1 MNYLGEIMKVS
12 ISHTN
17 GLSFEAKTANGSF
30 VINPKE
36 VTPLEY
42 FAIGLISC
50 SGVDIVSM
58 AEKNG
63 IELKSFS
70 MEAEYVRNE
79 DFPKKFNSAH
89 FVYDI
94 NCKAEETMVK
104 RWVMASIETYCSTMN
119 TVRNC
124 VDMSYSIKLNG
135 ETIVANERIAKV
147 GVEYL
152 TEDIGGCCS

>member
-1 MNYLGEIMKVS
+1 MNVKITHKSGKL
-12 ISHTN
+12 
-17 GLSFEAKTANGSF
+17 FDAEAANGSF
-30 VINPKE
+30 VINPME
-36 VTPLEY
+36 ISPLEY

-63 IELKSFS
+63 VELKSFS
-70 MEAEYVRNE
+70 MGGDYVRNE

-94 NCKAEETMVK
+94 ACDADETMVK

-124 VDMSYSIKLNG
+124 VDMSYTILLNG
-135 ETIVANERIAKV
+135 AKIADKVAIAKV
-147 GVEYL
+147 GSEYL
-152 TEDIGGCCS
+152 TEDIGGCCNG

>member
-1 MNYLGEIMKVS
+1 MNVKITHIGDK
-12 ISHTN
+12 
-17 GLSFEAKTANGSF
+17 SFDAEAANGSF
-30 VINPKE
+30 VIKPAE
-36 VTPLEY
+36 VSPLEY
-42 FAIGLISC
+42 FALGLISC

-63 IELKSFS
+63 VELKSFS
-70 MEAEYVRNE
+70 MSGDYVRNE

-94 NCKAEETMVK
+94 ACDADETMVK

-124 VDMSYSIKLNG
+124 VDMSYSVLLNG
-135 ETIVANERIAKV
+135 ATIADKVVIAKV
-147 GVEYL
+147 GSEYL
-152 TEDIGGCCS
+152 TEDIGGCCNG

>member
-1 MNYLGEIMKVS
+1 MNVKIT
-12 ISHTN
+12 HTS
-17 GLSFEAKTANGSF
+17 GKSFNAEAASGSF
-30 VINPKE
+30 VINPAE
-36 VTPLEY
+36 ISPLEY

-58 AEKNG
+58 AEKNNITLARFEMSG
-63 IELKSFS
+63 
-70 MEAEYVRNE
+70 EYVRND

-94 NCKAEETMVK
+94 ACDAEETMVK

-124 VDMSYSIKLNG
+124 VEMSYSILLNG
-135 ETIVANERIAKV
+135 AKIADKAAIAKV
-147 GVEYL
+147 GSEYL
-152 TEDIGGCCS
+152 TEDIGGCCNG